1 MNQLKVSIYT
11 ISFFV
16 LLCCSSCKKQT
27 FRQVDDRYVHNN
39 ALPVS
44 LERFAPLEGSE
55 ATEVMLYG
63 DNFSSDV
70 QDIRVTINGRETE
83 VLGAN
88 QKRIIIKIPQGAGT
102 GKLTLTIGGKTV
114 SSEAAFTYTLKRT
127 VTTIAG
133 SSAAATFDFKVN
145 AGMDI
150 DSKGNLYLAD
160 IFNNCIRKV
169 APDGTVSTFAG
180 VPGTEGNKNGAA
192 AQALFNHPA
201 DLVVDQNDNVYVA
214 DTWNWAIRKI
224 ATTGEVTTV
233 LGWVVP
239 FPQGITISKKTGTLY
254 VVSALPAASQGK
266 LFEIAAA
273 GVMTERP
280 LSAPIVSGGITM
292 DHNDNLVIAD
302 NGRSVVYRVNTQ
314 TWNMEKLAGLEDTP
328 GWVDGV
334 AGNARFEHPWDV
346 AVDSKN
352 NIYVAGCGHLFNSAN
367 IAAGASNIRMIE
379 AGTNKVST
387 VAGSNSMGYKD
398 GLGGEARFNVP
409 TGLAIDAQD
418 NVYILDRDNLK
429 IRKMV
434 SQ

>member
-1 MNQLKVSIYT
+1 MNQLKVSINT
-11 ISFFV
+11 IVVFT
-16 LLCCSSCKKQT
+16 LLFCCACKKQT
-27 FRQVDDRYVHNN
+27 FRQVDDRYAHND

-63 DNFSSDV
+63 DNFSSNV
-70 QDIRVTINGRETE
+70 QDIRVTINGRQTE

-88 QKRIIIKIPQGAGT
+88 RKRIIIKIPQGAGT
-102 GKLTLTIGGKTV
+102 GKLALTIGGKTV
-114 SSEAAFTYTLKRT
+114 NSEATFIYTLKRT
-127 VTTIAG
+127 VTTVAA
-133 SSAAATFDFKVN
+133 SSTAATFDFKVN

-192 AQALFNHPA
+192 AQALFNHPT

-239 FPQGITISKKTGTLY
+239 FPQGITINNKTGTLY
-254 VVSALPAASQGK
+254 VVSALPAVSQGK
-266 LFEIAAA
+266 LFEITAA

-280 LSAPIVSGGITM
+280 LSAPIISGGITM
-292 DHNDNLVIAD
+292 DKNDNLVIVD

-334 AGNARFEHPWDV
+334 GANARFEHPWDV

-352 NIYVAGCGHLFNSAN
+352 NIYVAGCGHLFNGAN

>member
-1 MNQLKVSIYT
+1 MSKLRISIYT
-11 ISFFV
+11 IAFFAIF
-16 LLCCSSCKKQT
+16 LCSCKKQT
-27 FRQVDDRYVHNN
+27 FRQVDDRYVHNST
-39 ALPVS
+39 LPVS

-70 QDIRVTINGRETE
+70 QDIRVTVNGKETA

-88 QKRIIIKIPQGAGT
+88 RKRILVKIPQGAGT

-114 SSEAAFTYTLKRT
+114 NSNAEFIYTLKRT

-133 SSAAATFDFKVN
+133 SSPSAPFDFKVN

-150 DSKGNLYLAD
+150 DSKGNLYVAD

-169 APDGTVSTFAG
+169 APDGTVTTFAG
-180 VPGTEGNKNGAA
+180 VPGTEGNTNGPAS
-192 AQALFNHPA
+192 QALFNHPT
-201 DLVVDQNDNVYVA
+201 DVVVDKNDNVYVA

-224 ATTGEVTTV
+224 SVTGTVTTV
-233 LGWVVP
+233 IGWVVP
-239 FPQGITISKKTGTLY
+239 FPQGITINNKTGALY
-254 VVSALPAASQGK
+254 VVSALPSVSKGK
-266 LFEIAAA
+266 IFEITAA
-273 GVMTERP
+273 GVMTERQ
-280 LSAPIVSGGITM
+280 LSTPIVSGGITM
-292 DHNDNLVIAD
+292 DKDDNLIIAD
-302 NGRSVVYRVNTQ
+302 NGRSVIYRVSIQ
-314 TWNMEKLAGLEDTP
+314 TWNTEKIAGLEDEA

-334 AGNARFEHPWDV
+334 AGSARFEHPWDI
-346 AVDSKN
+346 AVDSRN
-352 NIYVAGCGHLFNSAN
+352 NIYVAGCGHLFDGAN

-387 VAGSNSMGYKD
+387 IAGSNSMGFKD

-418 NVYILDRDNLK
+418 NLYILDRDNLR
-429 IRKMV
+429 IRKLV
-434 SQ
+434 SE